1 MHATRN
7 SWIQIN
13 ARVGLLFLIVEREVT
28 CPIRLSAVPNRKP
41 EAHEVSAAS
50 IPTAPGAAKRIAAGQ
65 R

>member
-1 MHATRN
+1 MQNRGGTLAEVN
-7 SWIQIN
+7 KQS
-13 ARVGLLFLIVEREVT
+13 RE
-28 CPIRLSAVPNRKP
+28 PVPNRKS